1 MTRAPGVIIYF
12 TFIHQQQ
19 GRFTSVWLAISVRN
33 FAEVLFENR
42 HWGVW
47 KAELT
52 CAIIHHL
59 NKTCIIAVHFLC
71 HCLFSFPP
79 PGIYPPS
86 HEGVIGNIPPPGE
99 CEWKGSC
106 SSALKDCSN
115 MAHRTFLVLLWACLI
130 LEGASLFLTCVTLFW
145 TWLDYKT
152 YLILGVSSNLQ
163 GT

>member
-1 MTRAPGVIIYF
+1 MAPGVIIYF

-19 GRFTSVWLAISVRN
+19 GWFTFAWLAIRVRN

-47 KAELT
+47 KTKLT
-52 CAIIHHL
+52 CAIIHHP

-71 HCLFSFPP
+71 HCPVSFTP

-99 CEWKGSC
+99 YEWKGSTG
-106 SSALKDCSN
+106 SALKDCSN
-115 MAHRTFLVLLWACLI
+115 TALLVLLWAWLI
-130 LEGASLFLTCVTLFW
+130 LAGASLVLFWTCVTLFC
-145 TWLDYKT
+145 TWLDYTRT
-152 YLILGVSSNLQ
+152 YLVMGVSSDLQ
-163 GT
+163 RT